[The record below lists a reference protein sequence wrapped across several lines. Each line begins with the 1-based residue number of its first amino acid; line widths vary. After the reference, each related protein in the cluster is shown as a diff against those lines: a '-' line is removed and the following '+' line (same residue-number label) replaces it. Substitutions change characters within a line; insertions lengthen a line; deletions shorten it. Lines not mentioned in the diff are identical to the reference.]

1 MNRRLRAALARV
13 LPGVLVLSGG
23 AAVIASA
30 SWAIWV
36 WQQPPVAAAA
46 LRSPDE
52 GRTPPPPRSD
62 PPKAWAISERALA
75 ATLVDELFPK
85 EPGPPPPAEPP
96 RLDVQ
101 LVAIL
106 GEGDRRR
113 AFIRD
118 TREDAYL
125 ELDPGAELRDQVVLA
140 SIEADAATFT
150 VGGTPVR
157 LELAR

>member
-1 MNRRLRAALARV
+1 MNRQLSATLARA
-13 LPGVLVLSGG
+13 LPRALVMVGGAGVLT
-23 AAVIASA
+23 SA

-36 WQQPPVAAAA
+36 WQQPAIVTA
-46 LRSPDE
+46 SPT
-52 GRTPPPPRSD
+52 TPASPSPSATGSLAPARE
-62 PPKAWAISERALA
+62 WVLSERALA

-85 EPGPPPPAEPP
+85 PPAPPPPAEPP

-118 TREDAYL
+118 TRENAYL
-125 ELDPGAELRDQVVLA
+125 ELDTGSTLRDQIVLA

-157 LELAR
+157 LELAK